1 MKKEIV
7 LMGKQVKKYDEEFK
21 KQTVQYLIEEEK
33 SISQV
38 ARELGIGTSTLF
50 EWKKKYSPDS
60 MVTTKPSDVASTE
73 QRQLRES
80 QKRIRD
86 LEEEIAILK
95 KAVAIFTKSP
105 R

>member
-1 MKKEIV
+1 
-7 LMGKQVKKYDEEFK
+7 MGKQVKKYDEEFK
-21 KQTVQYLIEEEK
+21 KQTVEYLMEKEK

-38 ARELGIGTSTLF
+38 AREVGISTSTLF
-50 EWKKKYSPDS
+50 EWKKKYHPDS
-60 MVTTKPSDVASTE
+60 SDTVKRSDEVSTE
-73 QRQLRES
+73 QQQLRES

-86 LEEEIAILK
+86 LEEEVAILK

>member
-1 MKKEIV
+1 
-7 LMGKQVKKYDEEFK
+7 MGKQVKKYEETFK
-21 KQTVQYLIEEEK
+21 KQTVEYLMEEGK

-38 ARELGIGTSTLF
+38 ARELGISTSTLF
-50 EWKKKYSPDS
+50 EWKKKYAPDS
-60 MVTTKPSDVASTE
+60 LVTTKPSDVASME

-86 LEEEIAILK
+86 LEEKIAILK